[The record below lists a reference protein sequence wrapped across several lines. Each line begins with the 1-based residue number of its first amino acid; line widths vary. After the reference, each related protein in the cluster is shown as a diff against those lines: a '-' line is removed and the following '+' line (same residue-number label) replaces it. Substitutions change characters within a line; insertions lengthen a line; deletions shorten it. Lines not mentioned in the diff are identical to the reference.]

1 METGKGSASASL
13 PSIRPVR
20 KKVFSSNCP
29 RATVCATW
37 GRTERPS
44 AKKVVLRWGMNLGWF
59 CMSWRQPA
67 HASAATPTNNSRV
80 AGRIGFNELILHLHH
95 RDRSEAFQKAAR
107 FHDVELRIVRLQA
120 KK

>member
-1 METGKGSASASL
+1 MVTGKGSASASL
-13 PSIRPVR
+13 PSIRPVK

-67 HASAATPTNNSRV
+67 HAMAAKPRANTCEQFLAP
-80 AGRIGFNELILHLHH
+80 RIRFMGLIFHLHH
-95 RDRSEAFQKAAR
+95 RSRAEAFQEDAR
-107 FHDVELRIVRLQA
+107 FHHLKLGIVGL
-120 KK
+120 